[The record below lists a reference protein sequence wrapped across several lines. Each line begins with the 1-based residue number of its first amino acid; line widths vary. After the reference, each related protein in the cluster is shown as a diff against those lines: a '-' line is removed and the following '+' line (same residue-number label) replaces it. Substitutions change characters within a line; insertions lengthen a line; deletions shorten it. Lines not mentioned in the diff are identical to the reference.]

1 MNGTNAEVGGS
12 RGNLRVTATEHS
24 AQCTAQTTV
33 TELTNYSKQRPL
45 RPPQPPQP
53 SPHHPLILYPP
64 LPWSDGVALQRE
76 TRAARWWG
84 AAGVC
89 RLAREQVEVDGRLR
103 AAGSNE
109 RLGRMRMLGGGRVEG
124 DGGDGGELAV
134 VWAATVG
141 CAVVRMWPAWV
152 RVRKRGRR
160 RRLCGEDRIV

>member
-1 MNGTNAEVGGS
+1 M
-12 RGNLRVTATEHS
+12 
-24 AQCTAQTTV
+24 
-33 TELTNYSKQRPL
+33 
-45 RPPQPPQP
+45 
-53 SPHHPLILYPP
+53 
-64 LPWSDGVALQRE
+64 
-76 TRAARWWG
+76 
-84 AAGVC
+84 C

-109 RLGRMRMLGGGRVEG
+109 GLGGVRMLGGGRVEG